1 MSTASSSAEKARRPS
16 DSLAR
21 MGERTSYT
29 AGTFCW
35 VELST
40 SDPDAAKA
48 FYTRILGWEFED
60 VPIGDGMVY
69 SMARLEGKDVAALQP
84 LRGEGV
90 PPNWLNYVA
99 VDDVDG
105 VAARAAELGATL
117 VAPPFDVMDS
127 GRMALVADPQGGM
140 LGLWQAG
147 RHLGA
152 ALVNAPG
159 ALTWND
165 LLTSDVEAARELYG
179 PLFGWEFDDVA
190 GGRYVTI
197 RTAQGS
203 NGGLMPTPMEGM
215 PTLWQPYFAVTHLE
229 ETLGRVQELGG
240 RLLTEPMAVPSGRFV
255 AVTDPQ
261 GAMFSLIE
269 GELDP

>member
-1 MSTASSSAEKARRPS
+1 
-16 DSLAR
+16 

-40 SDPDAAKA
+40 SDPDAAKV
-48 FYTRILGWEFED
+48 FYAQIFGWEFED
-60 VPIGDGMVY
+60 LPVGDGMVY
-69 SMARLEGKDVAALQP
+69 SMARLGGKDVAALQP

-99 VDDVDG
+99 VDDVDA
-105 VAARAAELGATL
+105 VAARAAALGATL
-117 VAPPFDVMDS
+117 VAPPFDVMES
-127 GRMALVADPQGGM
+127 GRMALVADRQGGM

-147 RHLGA
+147 RHIGA

-159 ALTWND
+159 ALSWND
-165 LLTSDVEAARELYG
+165 LLTSDVEAARALYG

-190 GGRYVTI
+190 GGRYFTI

-203 NGGLMPTPMEGM
+203 NGGLMPTPMKGM

-240 RLLTEPMAVPSGRFV
+240 RVLTEPMPVPSGRFV
-255 AVTDPQ
+255 AVADPQ
-261 GAMFSLIE
+261 GATFSLIE